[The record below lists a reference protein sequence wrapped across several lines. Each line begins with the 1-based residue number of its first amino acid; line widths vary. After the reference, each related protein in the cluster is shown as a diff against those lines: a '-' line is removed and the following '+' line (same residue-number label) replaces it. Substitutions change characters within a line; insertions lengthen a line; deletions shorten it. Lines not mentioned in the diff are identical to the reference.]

1 MERGCKAKG
10 NIKKEEHVQKFL
22 NIYVFNIH
30 FYVCMCT
37 YIYTYIHT
45 NFTVSHTN
53 TRTHTLIY
61 NIIFICLRTF
71 EMNLS
76 VWQMRAFVEINRYH
90 HLVLF
95 SFSCFHKY
103 LTSYNYSRLYST
115 RSLALSTPTQ
125 NRPPKRGWLDGW
137 LAEWLV
143 DSCH

>member
-1 MERGCKAKG
+1 M
-10 NIKKEEHVQKFL
+10 
-22 NIYVFNIH
+22 YV
-30 FYVCMCT
+30 
-37 YIYTYIHT
+37 YIYTHT
-45 NFTVSHTN
+45 YTQISQYLTQTHA
-53 TRTHTLIY
+53 HTLIY

-103 LTSYNYSRLYST
+103 LTSYNYSRFYST

-125 NRPPKRGWLDGW
+125 KQAPQERLTGW
-137 LAEWLV
+137 LAGWLILV
-143 DSCH
+143 IRILKVTN

>member
-1 MERGCKAKG
+1 M
-10 NIKKEEHVQKFL
+10 
-22 NIYVFNIH
+22 YV
-30 FYVCMCT
+30 
-37 YIYTYIHT
+37 YIYIHIHT
-45 NFTVSHTN
+45 HTQISQYLIQ
-53 TRTHTLIY
+53 THTHTLIY

-103 LTSYNYSRLYST
+103 LTSYNYSRLYFT

-125 NRPPKRGWLDGW
+125 KQAPPREADWMVGWLNGW
-137 LAEWLV
+137 LILV
-143 DSCH
+143 IRISKVTNWRKWPKTQQS